1 MEFNRFYRIIRDK
14 YITNATSVEDLEL
27 LEELDSI
34 SEEQINYLFRTLS
47 ITENFKKEILFDGVI
62 SQIEINELETKYISK
77 YIKNK
82 IFFF

>member
-47 ITENFKKEILFDGVI
+47 ITDNFKEAIIKKNQGSKQWMF
-62 SQIEINELETKYISK
+62 SYFYLEGR
-77 YIKNK
+77 IKL
-82 IFFF
+82 